1 MLRRSLLFVA
11 LASAAAEPVRAQT
24 LAELTA
30 TPEAT
35 ADAFL
40 RSVRAIGAMIDD
52 MPGLMH
58 ALYDRDDEVLGAVG
72 EGADSAHVVYPT
84 LARIGGAVPEVK
96 VMVSEHV
103 AQARAESIS
112 EVGSRSAS
120 TATMSRIGRT
130 DVMTHEGRRRP
141 GSAATASSR

>member
-40 RSVRAIGAMIDD
+40 RSVRAI
-52 MPGLMH
+52 
-58 ALYDRDDEVLGAVG
+58 RW
-72 EGADSAHVVYPT
+72 EG
-84 LARIGGAVPEVK
+84 
-96 VMVSEHV
+96 
-103 AQARAESIS
+103 
-112 EVGSRSAS
+112 
-120 TATMSRIGRT
+120 
-130 DVMTHEGRRRP
+130 
-141 GSAATASSR
+141 